1 MPPYRTILSNEE
13 PLISYLVIYLSSSL
27 SLITD
32 YCSLITDY
40 CSLITELVLPPP
52 HRKRGDLNTLDR
64 HFEYPLK

>member
-40 CSLITELVLPPP
+40 CSLITDWSYHHHTVSV
-52 HRKRGDLNTLDR
+52 GI
-64 HFEYPLK
+64 

>member
-32 YCSLITDY
+32 YCSLIT
-40 CSLITELVLPPP
+40 ELVLPQP
-52 HRKRGDLNTLDR
+52 HRKR
-64 HFEYPLK
+64 

>member
-40 CSLITELVLPPP
+40 CSLITELVLPQP
-52 HRKRGDLNTLDR
+52 HRKR
-64 HFEYPLK
+64 